1 MTRQLLQQWW
11 ETIITTDFWNA
22 GGSPSYD
29 GWGSS
34 HVMQN
39 LCLCFHFKGS
49 VIRFTSSSFLHRLET
64 FHRSL
69 SPGISSSL
77 WGPPGSCT
85 SALCVYANSIAIM
98 CLLSLGCL
106 GFCCQRLRQACGRK
120 DPQCLYCRLC
130 GLPPVSHHCF
140 WRSPLTGNERFILS
154 GLNYI
159 VPPDC

>member
-1 MTRQLLQQWW
+1 MYMVPLQTLCHQVY
-11 ETIITTDFWNA
+11 EILT
-22 GGSPSYD
+22 PSR
-29 GWGSS
+29 G
-34 HVMQN
+34 
-39 LCLCFHFKGS
+39 
-49 VIRFTSSSFLHRLET
+49 FLHRLET
-64 FHRSL
+64 FHRGP

-77 WGPPGSCT
+77 WGPPGSFT

-98 CLLSLGCL
+98 CLLSLGSL
-106 GFCCQRLRQACGRK
+106 GFCCQRLRQICDRK
-120 DPQCLYCRLC
+120 DPQCLYFGLC